1 MAKFKFRLATLLR
14 LCEVARDERREQLA
28 RAYQADEIIEQD
40 RALVADE
47 RRALQR
53 RNRVASAPGQLDV
66 DRLLEGRR
74 YELVLQS
81 REQQLAQQHQDV
93 QAEIERRRLALVDA
107 NRQVRVL
114 ETLREKQ
121 LDHHRREEN
130 RREIKQLDETA
141 GRRAAQ
147 EDDE

>member
-28 RAYQADEIIEQD
+28 RAYQADEVIERD

-47 RRALQR
+47 RRALTRQ
-53 RNRVASAPGQLDV
+53 NRLASGPGPLDV
-66 DRLLEGRR
+66 DRLMEGRR

-81 REQQLAQQHQDV
+81 REQQLAQQHQAV
-93 QAEIERRRLALVDA
+93 RAEIERRRLALVDA